1 MARRHL
7 SERQRERIRQTQE
20 QRRQRA
26 TERSDHRA
34 DELDKAGLGAEQPG
48 LVIANYGPALI
59 VESSQGDW
67 YRCSVRQHLG
77 MLVCGDRVLWQPAGE
92 GEGVVIALEERR
104 SLLSRPDYSGRP
116 RPMAANLD
124 RLVVVMAPQ
133 PPPQD
138 SLIDSYLVAGA
149 TIGVEPLLL
158 VNKIDLLDAAGVAEW
173 EARLAIYRRIGYVL
187 LFASTHTAH
196 GLNALRD
203 CLKGWTSILVGQSGV
218 GKSSLIK
225 ALLPDLEIRI
235 QALSA
240 ATGLGTHATS
250 TATLYHLPA
259 GGDLIDSPGVRGFTL
274 GILDPAVLEQGFVE
288 FIPYL
293 GQCRF
298 SDCSHTVEPGCALL
312 AAVERGD
319 IDPRRLQ
326 SYHQLKRGLRDEL
339 LANK

>member
-1 MARRHL
+1 MVRRYL

-77 MLVCGDRVLWQPAGE
+77 TLVCGDRVLWQPAGAGE

-124 RLVVVMAPQ
+124 QLVVVMAPQ
-133 PPPQD
+133 PLPQD
-138 SLIDSYLVAGA
+138 SLIDSYLVASA
-149 TIGVEPLLL
+149 TIGVETLLL
-158 VNKIDLLDAAGVAEW
+158 VNKIDLLDTAGIAEW
-173 EARLAIYRRIGYVL
+173 EARLAIYRRIGYAL

-196 GLNALRD
+196 GLDALRD
-203 CLKGWTSILVGQSGV
+203 RLKERTSILVGQSGV

-250 TATLYHLPA
+250 TAMLYHLPD

-274 GILDPAVLEQGFVE
+274 GTLDSAVLEQGFVE
-288 FIPYL
+288 FAPYL
-293 GQCRF
+293 GRCRF

-326 SYHQLKRGLRDEL
+326 SYHQLKRSLRTV
-339 LANK
+339 

>member
-7 SERQRERIRQTQE
+7 SERQREQIRQTQE

-26 TERSDHRA
+26 TERSGRQA
-34 DELDKAGLGAEQPG
+34 DELDDAGLGVEQPG

-59 VESSQGDW
+59 VESSQGAW
-67 YRCSVRQHLG
+67 HRCAVRQHLG
-77 MLVCGDRVLWQPAGE
+77 TLVCGDRVLWQPAGA

-124 RLVVVMAPQ
+124 QLVVVVAPQ
-133 PPPQD
+133 PPLQD
-138 SLIDSYLVAGA
+138 YFIDSYLVASA
-149 TIGVEPLLL
+149 TIGVESLLV
-158 VNKIDLLDAAGVAEW
+158 VNKIDLLDTAGVAEW
-173 EARLAIYRRIGYVL
+173 EARLATYRRIGYLL
-187 LFASTHTAH
+187 LFASTRTAH
-196 GLNALRD
+196 GLDPLRD
-203 CLKGWTSILVGQSGV
+203 RLKGRTSILVGQSGV

-235 QALSA
+235 QALSV

-250 TATLYHLPA
+250 TAMLYHLPD

-274 GILDPAVLEQGFVE
+274 GTLDPAVLEPGFVE
-288 FIPYL
+288 FAPYR

-312 AAVERGD
+312 AAVKRGD
-319 IDPRRLQ
+319 IDLRRLQ
-326 SYHQLKRGLRDEL
+326 SYHQLKRERRP
-339 LANK
+339 A

>member
-7 SERQRERIRQTQE
+7 SERQREQIRRTQE

-26 TERSDHRA
+26 AERATRQA
-34 DELDKAGLGAEQPG
+34 DELDRSGLGAEQPG

-59 VESSQGDW
+59 VESSPGKW
-67 YRCSVRQHLG
+67 YRCAVRQHLG
-77 MLVCGDRVLWQPAGE
+77 TLVCGDRVLWQPAGA

-116 RPMAANLD
+116 RPIAANLD
-124 RLVVVMAPQ
+124 RLVVVVAPQ
-133 PPPQD
+133 PPPQV
-138 SLIDSYLVAGA
+138 SQIDSYLVAGA
-149 TIGVEPLLL
+149 TIGIEPLVV
-158 VNKIDLLDAAGVAEW
+158 VNKIDLLDATGIAEW
-173 EARLAIYRRIGYVL
+173 ETRLATYRRIGYPL
-187 LFASTHTAH
+187 LFASTRTAH
-196 GLNALRD
+196 GLDALRA
-203 CLKGWTSILVGQSGV
+203 CLKGRTSILVGQSGV

-225 ALLPDLEIRI
+225 ALLPDLAIRI

-250 TATLYHLPA
+250 TATLYHLPD
-259 GGDLIDSPGVRGFTL
+259 GGDLIDSPGVHSFTL
-274 GILDPAVLEQGFVE
+274 GTLDPAVLEQGFVE
-288 FIPYL
+288 FAPYL

-312 AAVERGD
+312 AAMERGD

-326 SYHQLKRGLRDEL
+326 SYHQLKRSLRP
-339 LANK
+339 A